1 MSRLPWLVLALVAT
15 VLATGIVLELG
26 ADAPA
31 EDATGIV
38 PLRHAPLARARAPTE
53 DPVDHTDAW
62 VQHILAR
69 PLFSK
74 NRRPTPVVARAGGDT
89 VLASLPR
96 LTGVLVGPFGRSAIF
111 ASDSGGKPMVI
122 VEGGTLGP
130 YTVQAIEPGRV
141 TVAGPEGVRQLQ
153 PSFDANARRVV
164 AETPPPQQAPQR
176 PSVLNV
182 RPGSQFQRALS
193 VIENGRPAQPGN
205 E

>member
-1 MSRLPWLVLALVAT
+1 MTRLAWLVLALVAT
-15 VLATGIVLELG
+15 FLVGLLTLELG
-26 ADAPA
+26 ASGPM

-69 PLFSK
+69 PLFSRD
-74 NRRPTPVVARAGGDT
+74 RRPTPVIAKAGSDPL
-89 VLASLPR
+89 LASLPR

-111 ASDSGGKPMVI
+111 ASDSGGKALVI
-122 VEGGTLGP
+122 VEGGNVGP

-141 TVAGPEGVRQLQ
+141 TIAGPEGVRQLQ
-153 PSFDANARRVV
+153 PSYDAAARQALVAPPPPPPPRPQVLNARGG
-164 AETPPPQQAPQR
+164 P
-176 PSVLNV
+176 
-182 RPGSQFQRALS
+182 QFQRA
-193 VIENGRPAQPGN
+193 VNAIDPARPPQREN